1 MTVWKKNTEPNPES
15 PQNEGICYP
24 AILGDIFL
32 MVLFPPIWVLIKEL
46 KSEYPLKN
54 IMRIVINFLLTSCF
68 YFPGLIHAMSIYKL
82 EGTI

>member
-54 IMRIVINFLLTSCF
+54 IMRIVLNFLLTSCF